1 MKQVNCMKEF
11 RLSPRVKVGVRQDP
25 YGDPMPAS
33 ELRALEERSS
43 LLLAIG
49 QSVATVFGY
58 YKTCHR
64 KTCQR
69 HRCCKERESEL
80 RNYPDSALPPCIP
93 WKDSSIFFVVTIQ
106 IMRWVNGGQSVTYT
120 EDGSFQ
126 CDGKVI
132 SRKT

>member
-1 MKQVNCMKEF
+1 MKQVYRMKEF
-11 RLSPRVKVGVRQDP
+11 RLSPPIKVGVRQNP
-25 YGDPMPAS
+25 YGDPMPPS

-43 LLLAIG
+43 LLLAIA

-58 YKTCHR
+58 YKTCRR

-80 RNYPDSALPPCIP
+80 RDYPDSAFPPCVP
-93 WKDSSIFFVVTIQ
+93 GKDTTSFFVVSIQ
-106 IMRWVNGGQSVTYT
+106 IMRWVNAGKPVTYS

-126 CDGKVI
+126 CDGKVV